1 MVTLTKLLEI
11 RMVASSFSGL
21 ERISLTLSAISGSS
35 NLSKSVSLSEKKA
48 SSEPETKAD
57 MQRQSIA
64 AKQAMMLEVSGMLND
79 GEALNTIIK
88 KEDFVPRGDS
98 YYLKV
103 FTALDRMIN

>member
-48 SSEPETKAD
+48 SSEPEAKAD
-57 MQRQSIA
+57 MQRHSIA
-64 AKQAMMLEVSGMLND
+64 AKQAMMLEVSGMLKD
-79 GEALNTIIK
+79 IMDCALLAAAIIREK
-88 KEDFVPRGDS
+88 IHDNGSVSKII
-98 YYLKV
+98 Y
-103 FTALDRMIN
+103 N